1 MAKFLRIS
9 SNYLKKN
16 SLNLSRVASQRQGFA
31 TTSCRPQDVIEKNLF
46 TPGPLNTHADTRAAM
61 QQDFGSRDKEFIDC
75 IKYIRTSLISFAG
88 LSPDKFTC
96 IPMQGAGTM
105 GVESVI
111 GTTVPRDGKMLICT
125 NGAYG
130 DRIGQIAKVLGINA
144 VVHKDIETEA
154 TNVKKVEEVL
164 KNDQSITNVAM
175 VHCETTTGVFNPIEE
190 VGQVVRQHAPNAAF
204 FVDAM
209 SSFAAVPIDFEK
221 AGIDFLVSSANKC
234 TEGVPGFSFILA
246 NIEKLLKCEGN
257 ARSLSLDALGQY
269 KGFLDNGQFRFTPPT
284 HVLMAF
290 RKAIEIQKEEGGVE
304 GRSKRYQ
311 ENRKILKAG
320 MNEMGFKELLKDSDQ
335 GYIITSFYYPDHPNF
350 DFEAFYKRLSEK
362 GQVIYP
368 GKVSQAACFRIGN
381 IGQLYPDDMIVLLK
395 CIKEVCN
402 EMNIPLPLA

>member
-1 MAKFLRIS
+1 
-9 SNYLKKN
+9 
-16 SLNLSRVASQRQGFA
+16 
-31 TTSCRPQDVIEKNLF
+31 
-46 TPGPLNTHADTRAAM
+46 M
-61 QQDFGSRDKEFIDC
+61 QKDYGSRDTEFVNCIEFI
-75 IKYIRTSLISFAG
+75 RTNLVSFAG
-88 LSPDKFTC
+88 LSHDKYTC

-130 DRIGQIAKVLGINA
+130 DRIGEIAKALEINA
-144 VVHKDIETEA
+144 IIHKDIETEA
-154 TNVKKVEEVL
+154 TNVKKVEEIL
-164 KNDQSITNVAM
+164 INDKSITNVAM
-175 VHCETTTGVFNPIEE
+175 VHCETTTGVFNPIEKI
-190 VGQVVRQHAPNAAF
+190 GQVIRQHAPNAAF

-221 AGIDFLVSSANKC
+221 CGIDFLVSSANKC

-246 NIEKLLKCEGN
+246 NVDKLLQCEGN
-257 ARSLSLDALGQY
+257 ARSLSLDALAQY
-269 KGFLDNGQFRFTPPT
+269 KGFRANGQFRFTPPT

-290 RKAIEIQKEEGGVE
+290 RKAIEIQNEEGGVT
-304 GRSKRYQ
+304 GRSQRYQ

-320 MNEMGFKELLKDSDQ
+320 MKEMGFKELLKDSDQ

-350 DFEAFYKRLSEK
+350 DFEDFYTRLSEK

-381 IGQLYPDDMIVLLK
+381 IGQLYPEDMNVLLK
-395 CIKEVCN
+395 CIKEVCS
-402 EMNIPLPLA
+402 EMNIPLPLV